1 MLPCNSRFVP
11 TMVCKTKLSN
21 FASNC
26 TFDIIQLLNFS
37 IQKLFETLF
46 TVRSSDDS
54 IERPNQ
60 MGQQSLHRYEVLNIH
75 TPLDI
80 SIIPSILRHTLL
92 FSIVPTLRTPHDS
105 QSSTFTGGTFAEPLV
120 AKL

>member
-1 MLPCNSRFVP
+1 
-11 TMVCKTKLSN
+11 MVCKTKLSN